1 MVCLSWDRDSFSR
14 YIGRGELVHDERALS
29 KDLAR
34 FITIFSPRVV
44 LDRRVVALSN
54 C

>member
-1 MVCLSWDRDSFSR
+1 MGSLSWDRDSFSR
-14 YIGRGELVHDERALS
+14 YIGRDELVHDKRALS

-44 LDRRVVALSN
+44 LDRRVGVLSN